1 MGKSYK
7 NYFVLAASIIGISV
21 VTFSARFLKYIDIL
35 WLKIMAKVLLN
46 LLNGAIAYISM
57 KLMKMQIKINLKNK
71 KQYLIGA
78 GMALALSGAIAI
90 IPALCGVSLV
100 GNHMDFS
107 WFSLVYDFLF
117 CMLIIGPVEE
127 LIFRVYLQN
136 AFVSIFS
143 RCKWMGVVFAALLFG
158 LWHLFNGNLF
168 QMLFTFGIGFV
179 FGFAKYKI
187 KDCTYI
193 SVAFGHGLYDFMNT
207 LVRMFI
213 VN

>member
-1 MGKSYK
+1 MEKSIK
-7 NYFVLAASIIGISV
+7 NYFILVASIIGIGV

-35 WLKIMAKVLLN
+35 WLKIMAKIFLN
-46 LLNGAIAYISM
+46 LMNGAIAYLSM
-57 KLMKMQIKINLKNK
+57 KQMKMQIQINLKNK

-78 GMALALSGAIAI
+78 GIALALSGAIAI

-117 CMLIIGPVEE
+117 FMLIIGPVEE
-127 LIFRVYLQN
+127 LIFRVYLQD

-143 RCKWMGVVFAALLFG
+143 RCKWIGVILAALLFG

-168 QMLFTFGIGFV
+168 QMLFTFGIGLV

-213 VN
+213 V

>member
-1 MGKSYK
+1 MEKSIK
-7 NYFVLAASIIGISV
+7 NYFILVASIIGIGV

-35 WLKIMAKVLLN
+35 WLKIMAKVFLN
-46 LLNGAIAYISM
+46 LMNGAIAYLSM
-57 KLMKMQIKINLKNK
+57 KQMKMQIQINLKNK

-78 GMALALSGAIAI
+78 GIALALSGAIAI

-117 CMLIIGPVEE
+117 FMLIIGPVEE
-127 LIFRVYLQN
+127 LIFRVYLQD

-143 RCKWMGVVFAALLFG
+143 RCKWIGVILAALLFG

-168 QMLFTFGIGFV
+168 QMLFTFGIGLV

-193 SVAFGHGLYDFMNT
+193 SVAFGHGLYDFLIT

-213 VN
+213 V

>member
-1 MGKSYK
+1 MEKSIK
-7 NYFVLAASIIGISV
+7 NYFILVASIIGIGV

-35 WLKIMAKVLLN
+35 WLKIMAKVFLN
-46 LLNGAIAYISM
+46 LMNGAIAYLSM
-57 KLMKMQIKINLKNK
+57 KQMKMQIQINLKNK

-78 GMALALSGAIAI
+78 GIALALSGAIAI

-117 CMLIIGPVEE
+117 FMLIIGPVEE
-127 LIFRVYLQN
+127 LIFRVYLQD

-143 RCKWMGVVFAALLFG
+143 RCKWIGVILAALLFG

-168 QMLFTFGIGFV
+168 QMLFTFGIGLV

-187 KDCTYI
+187 KNCTYI

-213 VN
+213 V

>member
-1 MGKSYK
+1 
-7 NYFVLAASIIGISV
+7 
-21 VTFSARFLKYIDIL
+21 
-35 WLKIMAKVLLN
+35 MAKVLLN

-78 GMALALSGAIAI
+78 GIALALSSAIAI

-127 LIFRVYLQN
+127 LIFRVYLQDG
-136 AFVSIFS
+136 FISFFQH
-143 RCKWMGVVFAALLFG
+143 RKWFGVILTALLFG
-158 LWHLFNGNLF
+158 LWHLINGGII
-168 QMLFTFGIGFV
+168 QVLFTFGIGLA

-187 KDCTYI
+187 KECSYI
-193 SVAFGHGLYDFMNT
+193 SVALGHGLYDFLIT

-213 VN
+213 V

>member
-1 MGKSYK
+1 MENIKRNILILCSS
-7 NYFVLAASIIGISV
+7 LIGIGT
-21 VTFSARFLKYIDIL
+21 VTFLARFLKYIDIL
-35 WLKIMAKVLLN
+35 WLKILAKVFLN
-46 LLNGAIAYISM
+46 LMNGAIAYISM
-57 KLMKMQIKINLKNK
+57 KLMKMQIQINLKNK

-90 IPALCGVSLV
+90 IPSLCGVSLV

-127 LIFRVYLQN
+127 LIFRVYLQDV
-136 AFVSIFS
+136 FISFFKH
-143 RCKWMGVVFAALLFG
+143 CKWIGVILTALLFG
-158 LWHLFNGNLF
+158 LWHLINGGII
-168 QMLFTFGIGFV
+168 QVLFTFGIGLA

-187 KDCTYI
+187 KECSYI
-193 SVAFGHGLYDFMNT
+193 SVAFGHGLYDFLIT

-213 VN
+213 V